1 MHVCVYETHQKKKH
15 PYTSGRERERE
26 AGAGVNFGREV
37 CVCTYV
43 VGCIC
48 CEYSMVPH

>member
-15 PYTSGRERERE
+15 PYTSERERE
-26 AGAGVNFGREV
+26 AGGGVNFGREV